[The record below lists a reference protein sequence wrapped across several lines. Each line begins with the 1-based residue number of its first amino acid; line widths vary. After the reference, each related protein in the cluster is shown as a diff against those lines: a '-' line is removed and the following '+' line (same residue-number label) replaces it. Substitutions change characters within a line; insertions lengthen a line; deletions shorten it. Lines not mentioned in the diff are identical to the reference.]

1 MTTQPA
7 VTSTPE
13 ARERHLGMQELAERE
28 GVALQTIRAWR
39 TTGYGPRGF
48 KVGRLVRYRLEDVLA
63 WEAEQLAKE
72 EAHDAR

>member
-1 MTTQPA
+1 M
-7 VTSTPE
+7 TSTHSTTT
-13 ARERHLGMQELAERE
+13 ERHLGMQEL
-28 GVALQTIRAWR
+28 QTVRAWR